1 MSYHYQRKADRDCPV
16 RNALV
21 NMFEDIDAAQVLLD
35 AGRGLEAKQSV
46 AEAIGRFRPVANAGI
61 RDLIAAVDLGRLRI
75 SLDYADDLGEMNITY
90 VAKRRSYVQE

>member
-21 NMFEDIDAAQVLLD
+21 NMLEDIDAAQVQLD
-35 AGRGLEAKQSV
+35 AGRGLEAKQ
-46 AEAIGRFRPVANAGI
+46 EATDAILRFRRVADYGI
-61 RDLIAAVDLGRLRI
+61 RDLILAVDLGRIRI
-75 SLDYADDLGEMNITY
+75 SLDYADELGEMNITY

>member
-1 MSYHYQRKADRDCPV
+1 MSYRYQRKADRDCPV

-21 NMFEDIDAAQVLLD
+21 NMLEDIDAAQVLLD
-35 AGRGLEAKQSV
+35 AGRGLESKQS
-46 AEAIGRFRPVANAGI
+46 ATDAILRFRRVADYGI
-61 RDLIAAVDLGRLRI
+61 RDLILAVDLGRLRI